1 MSLPSYNLQLFDLI
15 TGILLG
21 VVAVPVALVFVILN
35 RGIQRIVAPLNSKPV
50 IRSTLGGLLL
60 GLLAVAIP
68 TTIGLGTTQMSVV
81 TQQAAT
87 IGIVL
92 LLIFAFAKIIALSG
106 ALNFGFIGGPIFPL
120 LFVGSCIGSVVH
132 LIFPQIPL
140 ALALGCMI
148 VAVPAAVVPIPL
160 ALAAIGII
168 VVGVP
173 FIDAL
178 PIFLSALVAF
188 AITHGL
194 AGGNNK
200 KKTDKTV

>member
-1 MSLPSYNLQLFDLI
+1 M
-15 TGILLG
+15 G
-21 VVAVPVALVFVILN
+21 VVAVPVALIFVIVN
-35 RGIQRIVAPLNSKPV
+35 RGIQRVVAPLNGKPV
-50 IRSTLGGLLL
+50 IRSTLGGFLL

-87 IGIVL
+87 IGIL
-92 LLIFAFAKIIALSG
+92 LLLVFALAKIIALSG

-120 LFVGSCIGSVVH
+120 LFIGSCIGSIVH

-148 VAVPAAVVPIPL
+148 VAVPAAIVPIPL

-168 VVGVP
+168 IVGVP
-173 FIDAL
+173 FTDAL

-188 AITHGL
+188 SITHGL
-194 AGGNNK
+194 AGGNK
-200 KKTDKTV
+200 KETEKPV